1 MKVSYVFP
9 LIFRIP
15 WASAFATGSVATQ
28 DATPLLLSLF
38 GLQWWLLVFLALPRF
53 YVSFQKSIVVISNN
67 R

>member
-28 DATPLLLSLF
+28 DATPF
-38 GLQWWLLVFLALPRF
+38 ATLALRF
-53 YVSFQKSIVVISNN
+53 AMVAIGFFGVA
-67 R
+67 